1 MEQLTEMTAA
11 EPNPLLKV
19 LSVDMM
25 DGESDKVLLRC
36 EHPNTCLPFY
46 VLVHWGHSG
55 EGSGRPGQS
64 VENLEQS
71 GSRSQNLLVRSGK
84 IVKLVLDG
92 NYIHMTLPVL
102 CLQSGGRGQ
111 RVRVISKETKKRYFP
126 SLLKAGDHV
135 ISCPSV
141 FCGYCEEC
149 MSGHPNRCTNRQAT
163 QRRADSKPRLSQNGQ
178 PVRQF
183 SDLSTYAEKML
194 VHENAL
200 VKIIDD
206 SRRFM
211 AEYRG
216 RGMRV
221 QSFDEMQIA
230 VADAGRSGANQ
241 DLVILRIVDIDL
253 FDFQRLIGTMKYCG
267 LHSCT
272 ISIVRCRSFRSGDRF
287 II

>member
-1 MEQLTEMTAA
+1 MMTFRRKRLIAVFSALLLVGTVSSVRADDNGRTLISRERILGALHSSGIPVAAEQMEQLSEMTAA

-84 IVKLVLDG
+84 IIKLVLDG

-111 RVRVISKETKKRYFP
+111 RVRVISKETKKRYVARVTGP
-126 SLLKAGDHV
+126 GV
-135 ISCPSV
+135 V
-141 FCGYCEEC
+141 TTT
-149 MSGHPNRCTNRQAT
+149 MS
-163 QRRADSKPRLSQNGQ
+163 
-178 PVRQF
+178 
-183 SDLSTYAEKML
+183 E
-194 VHENAL
+194 
-200 VKIIDD
+200 
-206 SRRFM
+206 
-211 AEYRG
+211 
-216 RGMRV
+216 
-221 QSFDEMQIA
+221 
-230 VADAGRSGANQ
+230 
-241 DLVILRIVDIDL
+241 
-253 FDFQRLIGTMKYCG
+253 
-267 LHSCT
+267 
-272 ISIVRCRSFRSGDRF
+272 
-287 II
+287 